1 MRNRLIRLNPNTL
14 SPSTKDFLEKYHLN
28 DSFLPGVQESDIA
41 VLQKNLDSAIEKG
54 MELYMKQ
61 KQFDVAVKM
70 EQQLIAYTKK
80 LNDWANNVKQT
91 FFQLD
96 SDDIQITRRN
106 TKNEEEEIKKISDES
121 SQFYQDMCS
130 LDKAEPYMRLLAVFY
145 NF

>member
-1 MRNRLIRLNPNTL
+1 
-14 SPSTKDFLEKYHLN
+14 
-28 DSFLPGVQESDIA
+28 
-41 VLQKNLDSAIEKG
+41 
-54 MELYMKQ
+54 
-61 KQFDVAVKM
+61 
-70 EQQLIAYTKK
+70 
-80 LNDWANNVKQT
+80 
-91 FFQLD
+91 LD

>member
-1 MRNRLIRLNPNTL
+1 
-14 SPSTKDFLEKYHLN
+14 
-28 DSFLPGVQESDIA
+28 VQESDIA

-70 EQQLIAYTKK
+70 EQQLMAYTKK
-80 LNDWANNVKQT
+80 LNDWATDAQQT
-91 FFQLD
+91 LFQLD
-96 SDDIQITRRN
+96 SDDIQITRSN